1 MNKKK
6 ISIVSPCYNES
17 QNIEILYARIISA
30 ISNLQE
36 YDFEILFIDNA
47 SEDDTVDKI
56 KSLIINDKRVKLI
69 INIKNFGHIRSPY
82 WGIMQANG
90 DAVIYLA
97 SDLQDSPEYIPDFI
111 KIWEKGWLVVMAVKK
126 ESELSYFNKKT
137 RELYYEFL
145 DKISAHKTIKNATGF
160 GLYDRR
166 VIEEVRQVD
175 DREPFFRGMV
185 TELGFNVYQLKV
197 LQRKREFGR
206 SKNNLFTLYEYA
218 IIGVVNQSIVP
229 IRLMSIMGFITAILS
244 FSLGIFYIV
253 KKIIFWDTY
262 KLGISPTL
270 LPIFFMFGIQFI
282 FMGIIG
288 EYLRLLV
295 IKAKNR
301 PVVVEKERINF

>member
-17 QNIEILYARIISA
+17 QNIEKLYARIISA
-30 ISNLQE
+30 ISKIQE

-56 KSLIINDKRVKLI
+56 KSLIVNDKRVKLI

-90 DAVIYLA
+90 DAVVYLA

-111 KIWEKGWLVVMAVKK
+111 NIWEKGWLVVMAVKK
-126 ESELSYFNKKT
+126 ESELSYFNKKS

-166 VIEEVRQVD
+166 VIEEVRMVD
-175 DREPFFRGMV
+175 EREPFFRGIV
-185 TELGFNVYQLKV
+185 SELGFNVYELKV

-206 SKNNLFTLYEYA
+206 SKNNIFTLYEYA

-229 IRLMSIMGFITAILS
+229 IRLMSIIGFITAILS
-244 FSLGIFYIV
+244 FSLGLFYIV

-288 EYLRLLV
+288 EYLRILV

>member
-17 QNIEILYARIISA
+17 QNIEKLYPRIISA
-30 ISNLQE
+30 ISNIQE

-90 DAVIYLA
+90 DAVVYLA

-111 KIWEKGWLVVMAVKK
+111 KLWEKGWPVIMAVKE
-126 ESELSYFNKKT
+126 ESELSYFDKKA
-137 RELYYEFL
+137 RELYYVFL
-145 DKISAHKTIKNATGF
+145 EKISAHKTIKNATGF

-166 VIEEVRQVD
+166 VIEEVRRVD

-185 TELGFNVYQLKV
+185 SELGFNIYQLKV
-197 LQRKREFGR
+197 LQRKREFGS

-218 IIGVVNQSIVP
+218 IIGIVNQSIVP
-229 IRLMSIMGFITAILS
+229 IRVMSIIGFITAILS
-244 FSLGIFYIV
+244 FSLGVFYIV
-253 KKIIFWDTY
+253 KKIIFWDAY

>member
-17 QNIEILYARIISA
+17 QNIEKLYARIISA
-30 ISNLQE
+30 ISNIQE

-47 SEDDTVDKI
+47 SEDNTVDKI

-90 DAVIYLA
+90 DAIVYLA

-166 VIEEVRQVD
+166 VIEEVRRVD

-229 IRLMSIMGFITAILS
+229 IRLMSIMGFIIAIIS
-244 FSLGIFYIV
+244 FSLGVFYIV

>member
-17 QNIEILYARIISA
+17 QNIEKLYARIISA
-30 ISNLQE
+30 ISNIQE
-36 YDFEILFIDNA
+36 YNFEILFIDNA

-90 DAVIYLA
+90 DAVVYLA

-126 ESELSYFNKKT
+126 ESELSYFNKKS

-166 VIEEVRQVD
+166 VIEEVRMVD
-175 DREPFFRGMV
+175 DREPFFRGIV
-185 TELGFNVYQLKV
+185 SELGFNVYELKV
-197 LQRKREFGR
+197 LQRKREFGA
-206 SKNNLFTLYEYA
+206 SKNNIFTLYEYA

-229 IRLMSIMGFITAILS
+229 IRLMSIIGFVTAILS
-244 FSLGIFYIV
+244 FSLGLFYIV

-288 EYLRLLV
+288 EYLRILV